1 MIEYSNVRYL
11 LAKRPIDD
19 RAINREV
26 IARLEQELKLRP
38 SDARPLRVLELGA
51 GVGTMVSRLI
61 DWGVVSGAE
70 YTLVDRDVESLAAA
84 REHLAV
90 WGNVSATSERLHIER
105 ARSERGPIRGGPTH
119 GSPAHRSPA
128 VIDVDFVARD
138 LLAFLAAPEARRRY
152 DLIVANAVLDLFD
165 LGPTL
170 PVIWKALEPGGLFW
184 FTINFDGE
192 TIFLPELPLDAAV
205 MHAYHAT
212 MAADAAG
219 TRAGHSQTGRR
230 LLQAVPASGA
240 RLTAAGSSD
249 WVVFPEGG
257 GYPGDEAYFL
267 HHIVQTIWTALEGNT
282 ELRGAGFEA
291 WARARHEQIERAELC
306 YIAHQLDVLGRSP
319 R

>member
-11 LAKRPIDD
+11 LSKRPIDD

-26 IARLEQELKLRP
+26 LHRLARELKQ
-38 SDARPLRVLELGA
+38 SAGSGKPLRVLELGA
-51 GVGTMVSRLI
+51 GVGTMVSRLV
-61 DWGVVSGAE
+61 DWGVVDRAD

-84 REHLAV
+84 REHLAA
-90 WGNVSATSERLHIER
+90 WAQTPAGAGRLHIER
-105 ARSERGPIRGGPTH
+105 GR
-119 GSPAHRSPA
+119 A
-128 VIDVDFVARD
+128 VLDVDFVARD

-192 TIFLPELPLDAAV
+192 TILLPELPLDAAV
-205 MHAYHAT
+205 MQAYHGS
-212 MAADAAG
+212 MMADAAG

-230 LLQAVPASGA
+230 LLEAVPASGA
-240 RLTAAGSSD
+240 RLLAAGSSD
-249 WVVFPEGG
+249 WVVFPADGS
-257 GYPGDEAYFL
+257 YPGDEAYFL
-267 HHIVQTIWTALEGNT
+267 HHIVQTIWTALEGRA
-282 ELRGAGFEA
+282 ELRQAGFEA

-306 YIAHQLDVLGRSP
+306 YIAHQLDVLGRAP